1 MQEFLAILISFFLIE
16 PLESAMAD
24 RFGNA
29 SRENVA
35 AIAICI
41 RDATPVF
48 IQQAS
53 NDPWKA
59 ATNVLEIW
67 TGMTPPEEILASA
80 TPGCADAVSALR
92 VPDGEAGA

>member
-1 MQEFLAILISFFLIE
+1 MQEFFAILISFFLIE

-29 SRENVA
+29 SREDVA
-35 AIAICI
+35 AIATCI

-53 NDPWKA
+53 NDPWQT
-59 ATNVLEIW
+59 ATSVLEIW
-67 TGMTPPEEILASA
+67 TGMSSPEEILAGA
-80 TPGCADAVSALR
+80 TPGCADAVGALQAFNPNSE
-92 VPDGEAGA
+92 V